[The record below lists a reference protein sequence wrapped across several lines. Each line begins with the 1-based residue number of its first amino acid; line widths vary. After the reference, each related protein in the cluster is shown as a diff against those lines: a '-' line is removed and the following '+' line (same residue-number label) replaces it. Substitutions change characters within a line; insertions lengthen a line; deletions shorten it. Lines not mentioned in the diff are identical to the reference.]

1 MERKAIKTVNAP
13 AALGPYSQGIVT
25 GNLIFCAGQ
34 LPLDPTTAT
43 LVEGDFLSEAQQVVE
58 NIAAILEAGNAS
70 MDNVIRLDVYLTDLG
85 LFPELNVYLE
95 RVFPDEPP
103 ARVTIEVSA
112 LPMGARIE
120 MAAIAIT

>member
-13 AALGPYSQGIVT
+13 AAIGPYSQGIVT

-43 LVEGDFLSEAQQVVE
+43 LVEGDFLSEAQRVVK
-58 NIAAILEAGNAS
+58 NIAAILEAGNTS

-95 RVFPDEPP
+95 KVFPDEPP
-103 ARVTIEVSA
+103 ARVTIGVSA

-120 MAAIAIT
+120 MAAIATT